1 MSSNVQD
8 IRFLQLLYH
17 IGESIHTS
25 EDPQAVMQSVLV
37 EVVRYFEVG
46 YGTIS
51 LFNPGTHRLDIEAF
65 VGLPENCRE
74 WTLPMGV
81 GLTGWVALHNRSLL
95 SDDVTS
101 DSRYV
106 RIVDGLRSVMA
117 VPLRYESTTLGV
129 LSLESRKP
137 HRFSPENLDELEVV
151 ADALVRV
158 LNRIWRVV
166 NLKTKSKQLES
177 VVKMVGKV
185 SNRFE
190 LDGIL
195 ADLTSEARRIINC
208 EMCSLFLLRSPDL
221 LELEVLIDREG
232 RREHNET
239 VSLQETSMGAAVTHC
254 KIVEV
259 SNLAQTE
266 EHHFIGLDARDS
278 IVGMLC
284 TPLVYEEQVIGV
296 LNAYT
301 SVPYRFSNTEKQVF
315 GALADIGAFA
325 IENSKLYTRIMDSE
339 NLLRQSERLTTL
351 GTLAS
356 EIAHE
361 IRNPLTVIRLLVES
375 LSLDIPESDPR
386 NRDIKVVTDNIDN
399 LGEIVGRVLDFGK
412 SQSQI
417 FGRWNTH
424 DIVNDCIRLVRFKL
438 RRSQIKVTFLES
450 DNAVVNCNKGQI
462 QQVFLN
468 LFINAEEAMPNG
480 GEICIRSHRSPDG
493 HQIFFDVCD
502 TGTGIPEPIREVVFE
517 SFLTGKSNGTGLGL
531 AIVKR
536 ILRDH
541 RGNIEILESSERGTT
556 FRFWLPVHA
565 D

>member
-1 MSSNVQD
+1 MKPTEQEH
-8 IRFLQLLYH
+8 RYLQLLYH
-17 IGESIHTS
+17 IAESIHTS
-25 EDPQAVMQSVLV
+25 EDPQAVMQSVLA
-37 EVVRYFEVG
+37 EIARYFGVQH
-46 YGTIS
+46 GTLS
-51 LFNPGTHRLDIEAF
+51 LFNPSTHRLDIEAF
-65 VGLPENCRE
+65 VGLPPHCRD
-74 WTLPMGV
+74 WQLPMGV
-81 GLTGWVALHNRSLL
+81 GLTGWVALHNRSLIAA
-95 SDDVTS
+95 DVTH
-101 DSRYV
+101 DPRYV

-117 VPLRYESTTLGV
+117 TPLRYESTILGV
-129 LSLESRKP
+129 LALESETP
-137 HRFSPENLDELEVV
+137 HRFTPGELEELEVI
-151 ADALVRV
+151 AAALVRV
-158 LNRIWRVV
+158 LNRIWRLV
-166 NLKTKSKQLES
+166 NLKIKSKQLES

-195 ADLTSEARRIINC
+195 SDLTSEARRIINC
-208 EMCSLFLLRSPDL
+208 EMCSLFLLRQPDL
-221 LELEVLIDREG
+221 LELEVLIDRNG
-232 RREHNET
+232 RREHAET
-239 VSLQETSMGAAVTHC
+239 VLLQQTSMGAAVSHRKT
-254 KIVEV
+254 VEV
-259 SNLAQTE
+259 SNLAATE
-266 EHHFIGLDARDS
+266 EHHFIALEVRHR

-284 TPLVYEEQVIGV
+284 TPLVYEDQVIGV

-301 SVPYRFSNTEKQVF
+301 SVPHRFSNTEKQVF

-339 NLLRQSERLTTL
+339 SLLRQSERLTTL

-386 NRDIKVVTDNIDN
+386 MHDIKVVTDNIDN

-424 DIVNDCIRLVRFKL
+424 DLVNDCIRLVGFKL
-438 RRSQIKVTFLES
+438 RRSQIKVSFLES
-450 DNAVVNCNKGQI
+450 DHAVVNCNKGQI

-468 LFINAEEAMPNG
+468 LFINAEEAMPHG
-480 GEICIRSHRSPDG
+480 GEIRIHSHRSADG
-493 HQIFFDVCD
+493 HLIYFDVSD
-502 TGTGIPEPIREVVFE
+502 NGSGIPESIRDVIFD
-517 SFLTGKSNGTGLGL
+517 SFLSGKSNGSGLGL

-541 RGNIEILESSERGTT
+541 RGNIEILESSASGTT
-556 FRFWLPVHA
+556 FRFWLPVHEG
-565 D
+565 